1 MKTNYHLIIPSLLL
15 TTALS
20 TSVSAEDLNNGSVQS
35 MGTASDKLAT
45 YLLNLGAFLG
55 YDLTTAPP
63 SSTPPSPLTDTT
75 NLQNTE
81 QGLFET
87 VLGAIPV
94 NSLSRAFVP
103 SGNGIESINTQAN
116 ATFTTP
122 PYATPTQGS
131 DVTANI
137 LIDQQPYQQDPVSQ
151 AVLNILQTP
160 DYTYC
165 MDYSGLKWTGGA
177 TGADGVANLPYP
189 KCQYLYANLVT
200 ANIIGT
206 TAQSGSTSVLPN
218 PYDFFSNTYN
228 QQFLSQLNSNTLIA
242 PLLYSTTQSTG
253 QSGSTTA
260 QNGLPAQNQA
270 QVAANFVRYASGSV
284 IPQKLPSHQLY
295 DTFYNAATS
304 GSNDLAKAQAQAT
317 LSTYLV
323 SLRVYAAQSS
333 VGLSNLYY
341 ILSKRLPQNVATS
354 TSDKSGVPPSSQALS
369 EFNMATW
376 RLFNADKSAKSSW
389 LDQINQASSAT
400 VQKEMVT
407 LLAEIN
413 YQLYLTRQQEERML
427 LTSSMLLLQNTRL
440 SVALPESTPPS

>member
-1 MKTNYHLIIPSLLL
+1 M
-15 TTALS
+15 TTVLS

-35 MGTASDKLAT
+35 TGTGTGSDKIAT

-63 SSTPPSPLTDTT
+63 SSTPASPLTDTT

-103 SGNGIESINTQAN
+103 SGNSIENINTQAN

-122 PYATPTQGS
+122 PYATPTQGG
-131 DVTANI
+131 DVTANV
-137 LIDQQPYQQDPVSQ
+137 LIDQTPYQQDPVSQ
-151 AVLNILQTP
+151 AVLNILRTP

-165 MDYSGLKWTGGA
+165 MDYTGVKWTGGP
-177 TGADGVANLPYP
+177 DANASDALYP
-189 KCQYLYANLVT
+189 NCQYLYTNQVT
-200 ANIIGT
+200 ARVIGT
-206 TAQSGSTSVLPN
+206 TAQPKSTSVLPG
-218 PYDFFSNTYN
+218 PYDFFGNTYN
-228 QQFLSQLNSNTLIA
+228 QQFLSQLNSNALIA
-242 PLLYSTTQSTG
+242 PLLYATG
-253 QSGSTTA
+253 QSDSTTA

-284 IPQKLPSHQLY
+284 IPVKMPSHQVY
-295 DTFYNAATS
+295 DAIYNAATS
-304 GSNDLAKAQAQAT
+304 SSNGLAQAKAQAT
-317 LSTYLV
+317 LSTYLAG
-323 SLRVYAAQSS
+323 LRVYAAQSS
-333 VGLSNLYY
+333 IGFSNLYY

-354 TSDKSGVPPSSQALS
+354 TSDKSGAPPSSQALS

-413 YQLYLTRQQEERML
+413 YQLYLSRQQDERML
-427 LTSSMLLLQNTRL
+427 LTSTILLLQNTRVL
-440 SVALPESTPPS
+440 GVAALPNDNPPP